1 MGCHTWYSV
10 PVKTDKKEIIELAQ
24 KFLNEHKF
32 LGDDHKKMYQFAID
46 NELCDVVTE
55 LASYDIDGTSLGVG
69 EWVVYLDE
77 RRFVIDEYNKT
88 VEPDEQID
96 YYEFDKINAIGLDW
110 CGSEPRIGGYPDKII
125 RSYDEMIKFMEDGY
139 HGTLDDKPHHY
150 TFTFEEDRRERVMN
164 NIKRFFE
171 TYPQGV
177 ITFG

>member
-24 KFLNEHKF
+24 KFLDEHEF
-32 LGDDHKKMYQFAID
+32 LSADHKKMYQFAIN
-46 NELCDVVTE
+46 NELRDVVTE
-55 LASYDIDGTSLGVG
+55 LASYVMDGKVIEG
-69 EWVVYLDE
+69 EWIVYLDE
-77 RRFVIDEYNKT
+77 RHFVINEYNKT
-88 VEPDEQID
+88 VELAEQLD
-96 YYEFDKINAIGLDW
+96 YYDFDKIDKIGLEW

-125 RSYDEMIKFMEDGY
+125 RSYDEMIKFMDEGY
-139 HGTLDDKPHHY
+139 HGTLHDKPHHH
-150 TFTFEEDRRERVMN
+150 TFRMDDDRKDRIIG